1 MRSSSLASKPEAP
14 IVQVPQL
21 RQLLVINSAP
31 ATVIAVPTVCVGGTR
46 WERAATLEDDPWR
59 AAVSFS
65 LIMDTKALPEEQTMN
80 RPRPLL
86 HPVTLALGL
95 ALAGW
100 FVGHGFVKGRS
111 ADRYVTVKGVSER
124 ETKADLA
131 LWPLSLNVTD
141 NDLSQAQA
149 TLRRNTEQVFAFLV
163 RHGIDT
169 ANAELQGYRVTD
181 LLARPYG
188 GDPSF
193 RSRFIITQT
202 VMVRSDDPDRILAA
216 SQAVGE
222 LVDAGVVLSSGEEW
236 GPGGPTFLF
245 TRLNDLKPEMIAEAT
260 ANAREA
266 AEQFALDSRSSLG
279 GIRQA
284 NQGVFVI
291 LPRDQAAGIQEQNQL
306 FKLVRVVSTVEYFLK
321 N

>member
-1 MRSSSLASKPEAP
+1 
-14 IVQVPQL
+14 
-21 RQLLVINSAP
+21 
-31 ATVIAVPTVCVGGTR
+31 
-46 WERAATLEDDPWR
+46 
-59 AAVSFS
+59 
-65 LIMDTKALPEEQTMN
+65 MN
-80 RPRPLL
+80 APRP
-86 HPVTLALGL
+86 PVHAAILALGL

-124 ETKADLA
+124 EAKADLA
-131 LWPLSLNVTD
+131 LWPLNLNVTD

-149 TLRRNTEQVFAFLV
+149 LLRRNTERVFAFLV
-163 RHGIDT
+163 RQGIDT
-169 ANAELQGYRVTD
+169 ADAELQGYRVTD

-188 GDPSF
+188 GDPSY

-202 VMVRSDDPDRILAA
+202 VMVRSSDPDRILQA
-216 SQAVGE
+216 SQNVGE

-260 ANAREA
+260 ANARQA

-306 FKLVRVVSTVEYFLK
+306 FKLVRVVSTVEYFLRD
-321 N
+321 